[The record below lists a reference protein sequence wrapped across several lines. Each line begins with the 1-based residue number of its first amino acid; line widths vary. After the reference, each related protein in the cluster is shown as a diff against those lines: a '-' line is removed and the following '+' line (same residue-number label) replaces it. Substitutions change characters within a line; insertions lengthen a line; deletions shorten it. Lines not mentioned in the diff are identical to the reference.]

1 MAKKNKK
8 GKVAIVIALKPM
20 GGKNPKKPTKTADV
34 GKGGMCGVKK
44 SKPACCKDCG
54 KPLDKVMCKMGCA

>member
-1 MAKKNKK
+1 MSKKKK
-8 GKVAIVIALKPM
+8 GKVAIVIALNPM

-44 SKPACCKDCG
+44 SKKCKTCG
-54 KPLDKVMCKMGCA
+54 HDVSKNMCKMGCA

>member
-44 SKPACCKDCG
+44 AKPAKTCCG
-54 KPLDKVMCKMGCA
+54 QPLDKGMCKMGC

>member
-44 SKPACCKDCG
+44 AQRTCPKCG
-54 KPLDKVMCKMGCA
+54 KQLEKGMCKMGCA